1 MPETPAARRKVLI
14 LAGTA
19 EATALAMHLHD
30 HGRDEV
36 LLSYAGAV
44 RALPDTGVARRIGG
58 FGGVEGLAQFLRS
71 SGTSLVIDATHP
83 FAAQMSR
90 NACAA
95 AQMTGIPLIR
105 LERPR
110 WTPEPGDDWR
120 SASSASGAAALLPQ
134 GASVFLSVS
143 ITDLPAFAARPGIE
157 VLARVNEPPPAGG
170 ALPASW
176 QVILNRPGA
185 TPAMEHKLMRRHRIT
200 HLVTRNSGGSGT
212 AAKLVAARALFVPVI
227 MIERPVL
234 PTAPVAATVADCV
247 GLMETL
253 T

>member
-19 EATALAMHLHD
+19 EATALAVHLREQ
-30 HGRDEV
+30 GRDEV

-58 FGGVEGLAQFLRS
+58 FGGVDGLVQFLRS

-120 SASSASGAAALLPQ
+120 SASSAAEAAVLLPQ
-134 GASVFLSVS
+134 GASAFLCVS
-143 ITDLPAFAARPGIE
+143 MTDLPAFAARPGIE
-157 VLARVNEPPPAGG
+157 VLARMNGAPAEGT
-170 ALPASW
+170 LPASW

-212 AAKLVAARALFVPVI
+212 AAKLVAARALFIPVI
-227 MIERPVL
+227 MIERPPL
-234 PTAPVAATVADCV
+234 PPAPVAATLANCL

-253 T
+253 P